1 MIEIKLHLSG
11 YDLIYDGEVIYFGIM
26 IDATDDE
33 KMVNAEK
40 KRDEILADGVEKYIT
55 SKPLP
60 EMNKVDEAILNTNTN
75 VEYLVA
81 LKELEV

>member
-55 SKPLP
+55 SKPLS
-60 EMNKVDEAILNTNTN
+60 EMNEVNEAIFNINMN